1 MNPNAFVKRHIGIDE
16 EDSRKM
22 LELIGNKSVDELIKQ
37 TIPNTILKSNDLN
50 VDEALSEEEYLQSLK
65 KIGAKNKSFQSYIG
79 QGYYG
84 TITPSVI
91 KRNILCNPGW
101 YTAYTPYQAEIAQGR
116 LEALLNFQTF
126 VTELTGM
133 EIANASLL
141 DESTSAAEAMLMF
154 FHMRS
159 RTQVKNKVLKFFVSN
174 KIFKQTKEVIIAR
187 AEPLNIEIIFGE
199 PEKAILSEEF
209 FGAIVQYPDA
219 YGEIYDY
226 TEFTRKAH
234 ECELQVAVIA
244 DIMSLV
250 LLKSPG
256 SWGADVVVG
265 STQRFGVPMG
275 YGGPHAAYFACKESH
290 KRYIPGRIIG
300 VSMDVHGNPALRMA
314 LQTREQHI
322 KRGKATSNICTA
334 QALLAVMASMYVVY
348 HGPKGLNFI
357 ANDIRLK
364 TASLKKALENL
375 GLEILNSN
383 HFDTVS
389 LKFDPLEWRTYFE
402 KNEIN
407 VGFID
412 DVAVISLDET
422 TSYHNIEEIVKVIS
436 EKLGK
441 QPKLETLELLESDF
455 DRKDDFLNQKV
466 FNSYHSET
474 EMMRYIKRLENKDL
488 SLVHAMIS
496 LGSCTMKLNAATE
509 MDPITWPEFANIHP
523 FTPVNQTQGYQE
535 IFQDLSKDL
544 SDITGFD
551 QVSLQPN
558 SGAQGEYSGLMVIR
572 AYHQSNGDHHRNI
585 CLIPTSAHGTNPA
598 SAVMAGMEVILIQCD
613 QEGNIDLDDLE
624 TKANQYS
631 DNLAALMIT
640 YPSTHGVFEQSIKEI
655 TKVIHDHGGQVYM
668 DGANMNAQVGLTS
681 PGLIG
686 ADVCHLN
693 LHKTF
698 AIPHGGGGPGMGP
711 IGVAKHLSPFLPGN
725 PIIKT
730 GGEKSIKAINGA
742 PWGSALIL
750 LISYGYIKLLGAKGL
765 KKSTEAAIL
774 NANYL
779 KAKLSDYYEVLYT
792 GKNGTVA
799 HEMILDCRSFKKEAG
814 VEVEDIAKRLID
826 YGFHAPTVSFPV
838 AGTLMIEPTESE
850 SLNELDRFAN
860 AMICIKNEIDDI
872 SDNIADQTDNVLKNA
887 PHTSSIAISENWNH
901 PYSRKSAVFP
911 TLEQFNNKFWPPVGR
926 VDNAYGDRN
935 LICSCLPLEEYE
947 KERQNVVSE

>member
-1 MNPNAFVKRHIGIDE
+1 M
-16 EDSRKM
+16 
-22 LELIGNKSVDELIKQ
+22 
-37 TIPNTILKSNDLN
+37 
-50 VDEALSEEEYLQSLK
+50 
-65 KIGAKNKSFQSYIG
+65 
-79 QGYYG
+79 
-84 TITPSVI
+84 
-91 KRNILCNPGW
+91 
-101 YTAYTPYQAEIAQGR
+101 
-116 LEALLNFQTF
+116 
-126 VTELTGM
+126 
-133 EIANASLL
+133 
-141 DESTSAAEAMLMF
+141 
-154 FHMRS
+154 
-159 RTQVKNKVLKFFVSN
+159 
-174 KIFKQTKEVIIAR
+174 
-187 AEPLNIEIIFGE
+187 
-199 PEKAILSEEF
+199 
-209 FGAIVQYPDA
+209 
-219 YGEIYDY
+219 
-226 TEFTRKAH
+226 
-234 ECELQVAVIA
+234 
-244 DIMSLV
+244 
-250 LLKSPG
+250 
-256 SWGADVVVG
+256 
-265 STQRFGVPMG
+265 
-275 YGGPHAAYFACKESH
+275 
-290 KRYIPGRIIG
+290 
-300 VSMDVHGNPALRMA
+300 
-314 LQTREQHI
+314 
-322 KRGKATSNICTA
+322 
-334 QALLAVMASMYVVY
+334 
-348 HGPKGLNFI
+348 
-357 ANDIRLK
+357 
-364 TASLKKALENL
+364 
-375 GLEILNSN
+375 
-383 HFDTVS
+383 
-389 LKFDPLEWRTYFE
+389 
-402 KNEIN
+402 
-407 VGFID
+407 
-412 DVAVISLDET
+412 
-422 TSYHNIEEIVKVIS
+422 
-436 EKLGK
+436 
-441 QPKLETLELLESDF
+441 
-455 DRKDDFLNQKV
+455 
-466 FNSYHSET
+466 
-474 EMMRYIKRLENKDL
+474 
-488 SLVHAMIS
+488 
-496 LGSCTMKLNAATE
+496 
-509 MDPITWPEFANIHP
+509 
-523 FTPVNQTQGYQE
+523 
-535 IFQDLSKDL
+535 

-872 SDNIADQTDNVLKNA
+872 SNNIADQTDNVLKNA